1 MKQHRRMRPT
11 FLALAAAVV
20 VALPLSATA
29 SAGGPRIVN
38 GLSSHDFPT
47 TGALMYPGLPTNIH
61 SGNADSWCSGTLIG
75 CETFLT
81 AAHCVEDS
89 SNPSHYWVFLQH
101 AGIRAVTSVVSHS
114 SYSFPEA
121 DVAVLK
127 LGAPVE
133 GIDPTEINTTMSP
146 SFGTAGTIAGFGQTS
161 GSAGDYGIKRYG
173 NVETSNCSGAVP
185 AGLGN
190 TELVC
195 WQFTNP
201 IGSPGDDS
209 NTCNGDSGGPL
220 FVDFGGGEVVA
231 GITSGGSNGSCLPTD
246 KSYDANVYTYRSFI
260 QTQLGADSTSTCG
273 SLGAV
278 GDPTVTVID
287 NDGNLSAGNPN
298 DTITINV
305 TGTPQEMRVT
315 LKGED
320 NGSLEVDFYVKQ
332 GTGAGPG
339 SFDCKADAGS
349 NVGACIF
356 ATPAA
361 GAWEVFVARTSGSGE
376 YQVTTTLFGTD
387 PPVCGNNIQESG
399 EDCDGTDDNA
409 CSGLCQVDCLCPAP
423 VCGNN
428 VRESG
433 EQCDGTDDTSCPG
446 QCSGSCACPAICNDG
461 ALFIKR
467 GRSDEKRFVW
477 KGEINNFGGQFDGL
491 DPRNQFELLVS
502 QGGDSV
508 SVSIPALDPG
518 WERSNPAKGRYL
530 WKGDIGGITRVK
542 LIDRTATKGIWKWHV
557 KGKAVP
563 GADLLNVI
571 NFFADVEMT
580 ADGVCGSG
588 VY

>member
-1 MKQHRRMRPT
+1 MKGHRQTRPA
-11 FLALAAAVV
+11 LVALAAGV
-20 VALPLSATA
+20 LSLWIAGPAAA
-29 SAGGPRIVN
+29 SPRIVN
-38 GLSSHDFPT
+38 GLNSHGFPT
-47 TGALMYPGLPTNIH
+47 TGALMYPGLPTNIN
-61 SGNADSWCSGTLIG
+61 SSNADSWCSGTLIG

-89 SNPSHYWVFLQH
+89 SNPAHYWVFLQH
-101 AGIRAVTSVVSHS
+101 AGIRTVTSLVSHS

-146 SFGTAGTIAGFGQTS
+146 SFGTDGTIAGFGQTT

-173 NVETSNCSGAVP
+173 NVETNDCTGLVG
-185 AGLGN
+185 GLGN

-195 WQFTNP
+195 WTFANP
-201 IGSPGDDS
+201 IGPPGDDS

-220 FVDFGGGEVVA
+220 FVDFGGGDVVA
-231 GITSGGSNGSCLPTD
+231 GITSGGSAGSCLATD
-246 KSYDANVYTYRSFI
+246 NSYDANVYTYRSFI

-278 GDPTVTVID
+278 GDPTVTVIG
-287 NDGNLSAGNPN
+287 NDGNLSAGNPD

-320 NGSLEVDFYVKQ
+320 NGSLDVNFYVKQ
-332 GTGAGPG
+332 GAGAGPG
-339 SFDCKADAGS
+339 SFDCKADTGS

-356 ATPAA
+356 ASPAP
-361 GAWEVFVARTSGSGE
+361 GTWGVFVERASGSGE

-387 PPVCGNNIQESG
+387 PPICGNNIKESG
-399 EDCDGTDDNA
+399 EDCDGTDDGE
-409 CSGLCQVDCLCPAP
+409 CSGLCQTDCMCPAP

-428 VRESG
+428 ILEAG
-433 EQCDGTDDTSCPG
+433 EQCDGTDDAACPG
-446 QCSGSCACPAICNDG
+446 QCDGSCACPVTCHED
-461 ALFIKR
+461 ALFIRR
-467 GRSDEKRFVW
+467 GRSNAKRFVW
-477 KGEINNFGGQFDGL
+477 KGEINNFGGEFDGI
-491 DPRNQFELLVS
+491 DPRNQFELVVS

-508 SVSIPALDPG
+508 SISIPALDPG
-518 WERSNPAKGRYL
+518 WEKSKPEKGRYV

-542 LIDRTATKGIWKWHV
+542 LIDRSATRGIWKWKV
-557 KGKAVP
+557 KGKEVP
-563 GADLLNVI
+563 GAELLDVI
-571 NFFADVEMT
+571 HFFADVEMT
-580 ADGVCGSG
+580 VDGVCGNG